1 MICFGRKWA
10 TGQIIRSKQGKKRD
24 MDWRFIQEMWLEK
37 IQLDK
42 EQTKRRGLKESFLAG
57 LLVKRVSVLIEEFQW
72 GTDKTDMAGGTDSR
86 RQR

>member
-1 MICFGRKWA
+1 
-10 TGQIIRSKQGKKRD
+10 
-24 MDWRFIQEMWLEK
+24 MDWRFIREMWLEK

-72 GTDKTDMAGGTDSR
+72 GTDETDMAGGTDSR